1 MRRNPLTAVFV
12 LFARAYIDPGTG
24 FIIVTSVLGVMT
36 SIGYFFR
43 TNFNRLKRLFSS
55 GGAADGDSGTVA
67 QADQPEAD
75 PGDAAS

>member
-12 LFARAYIDPGTG
+12 MFARAYIDPGTG

-36 SIGYFFR
+36 SIAYFFR
-43 TNFNRLKRLFSS
+43 TSINRLKRLFTS
-55 GGAADGDSGTVA
+55 GAAADSNSGAAAEV
-67 QADQPEAD
+67 DQPD